1 MDRVDTPL
9 ALIFVPILILANAF
23 FVAAEYAVVAIRPVQ
38 LESMRQAGQRRA
50 ADAMATLKARTADAI
65 ATIQVCITATNL
77 LLGWLGEPAMTWLLR
92 RILGGVLEALPDAAV
107 RPTSTV
113 ISFLCVTLLTVVF
126 SELVPKALTLRHA
139 ETVASLAAVPIL
151 MVQNLVKPLVVV
163 MNVMANVVTVP
174 LGFGRVDQPD
184 EARNATEELRLMA
197 TEAAKEGVLTP
208 RERVLILNTLSIGR
222 RPARHLMIP
231 RVEVSYLDLQW
242 TMDENRNVINQRL
255 FSRLPLCNGGLDN
268 MVGIVNTK
276 EFFSAYHAAGDVSV
290 LQLIAGEAHFAPE
303 IATADQLLQVFHN
316 TGSEMLCLVDE
327 FGGLAGIITLR
338 DVVRDL
344 IGAVDESRALVE
356 EGLKG
361 DIASKPSKPGWRLV
375 RGNLALHELARM
387 IDRDQWAHD
396 ESAATVG
403 GLMQHRLGR
412 VPKPGEQVEVD
423 GFVLRVVSA
432 DARAV
437 RRVEVAPVELVQNP
451 RRGSISK

>member
-1 MDRVDTPL
+1 
-9 ALIFVPILILANAF
+9 
-23 FVAAEYAVVAIRPVQ
+23 
-38 LESMRQAGQRRA
+38 
-50 ADAMATLKARTADAI
+50 
-65 ATIQVCITATNL
+65 
-77 LLGWLGEPAMTWLLR
+77 
-92 RILGGVLEALPDAAV
+92 
-107 RPTSTV
+107 
-113 ISFLCVTLLTVVF
+113 
-126 SELVPKALTLRHA
+126 
-139 ETVASLAAVPIL
+139 
-151 MVQNLVKPLVVV
+151 
-163 MNVMANVVTVP
+163 
-174 LGFGRVDQPD
+174 
-184 EARNATEELRLMA
+184 
-197 TEAAKEGVLTP
+197 
-208 RERVLILNTLSIGR
+208 
-222 RPARHLMIP
+222 
-231 RVEVSYLDLQW
+231 
-242 TMDENRNVINQRL
+242 
-255 FSRLPLCNGGLDN
+255 
-268 MVGIVNTK
+268 MVGIVNTN